1 MQWIDMK
8 ILTVVPALVAAGV
21 IAAPAVAQS
30 PVLDF
35 STKGDFVYLDFN
47 PPGSKAPVLKLAC
60 TKGVG
65 RITLAQYEAKP
76 ADQPVNVVSGAVT
89 GSYGGKKATGS
100 RGDFVTTQLFASEKV
115 MTTFRDSGQ
124 LEVSGDGYK
133 DTINAGPNKP
143 AVDKFFAGCEEGAG

>member
-1 MQWIDMK
+1 MK
-8 ILTVVPALVAAGV
+8 ILTVLPALIAAGV
-21 IAAPAVAQS
+21 IAAPALAQA

-35 STKGDFVYLDFN
+35 STKGDFVYLDYN
-47 PPGSKAPVLKLAC
+47 PPGSKAPAMKLAC

-76 ADQPVNVVSGAVT
+76 GDQTVNVVSGAVV
-89 GSYGGKKATGS
+89 GSYGGKKATGT
-100 RGDFVTTQLFASEKV
+100 RGDYVTTQIFASEKV
-115 MTTFRDSGQ
+115 MTAFRDSGQ